1 MSFASWSDFINYA
14 YHHAPAVKELLDR
27 AGVRPEELRSPED
40 LPRLPL
46 LRKTEL
52 AQRQRR
58 ELPFGGFLAV
68 PPTALRRIF
77 VSPGPIY
84 DPQGEAEDYWRWG
97 EALAAAGFGLGDI
110 VQVTFS
116 YHLTP
121 AGFMFDEALRRLGCV
136 VVPAGVGN
144 AELQVKIMC
153 DLGVNGYI
161 GVPSF
166 LYALIKKAEEM
177 GLAEELK
184 LRRAWVTAEHLAPEL
199 RQLLQEQYGIEVF
212 QGYGTADTGC
222 VAYECPVKQG
232 MHLAQGVVV
241 EIVDPETGQP
251 VKEGEAGEVV
261 LTLMDTTYPL
271 LRLATG
277 DLSSF
282 IDEPC
287 PCGRPGRRLAGVLG
301 RTAAGVKV
309 RGLFLYPHQVKALA
323 QEFPEIKALRAVITQ
338 RDFKDELTLEAELAE
353 GVEPGEELAERVA
366 ARAKELLRL
375 RSQVTFVPPGTVG
388 EELVCD
394 RRSR

>member
-1 MSFASWSDFINYA
+1 MSFLSFQDFIRYA
-14 YHHAPAVKELLDR
+14 YEQAPAVRERFAR
-27 AGVRPEELRSPED
+27 AGLKPED
-40 LPRLPL
+40 VSSPADLPKLPL

-52 AQRQRR
+52 GERQQA
-58 ELPFGGFLAV
+58 ELPFGGFLATPV
-68 PPTALRRIF
+68 SGLRRIF

-84 DPQGEAEDYWRWG
+84 DPQGREEDYWRWG
-97 EALAAAGFGLGDI
+97 EALAAAGFGPGDI

-121 AGFMFDEALRRLGCV
+121 AGFMFDEALQKLGCV

-144 AELQVKIMC
+144 TELQVKVMR
-153 DLGVNGYI
+153 DLGVTGYV

-166 LYALIKKAEEM
+166 LYSLLKKAEEM
-177 GLAEELK
+177 NLVGELK
-184 LRRAWVTAEHLAPEL
+184 LRRAWVTAEYLAPEL
-199 RQLLQEQYGIEVF
+199 RELLQSKYGIEVF
-212 QGYGTADTGC
+212 QGYGTADVGC

-251 VKEGEAGEVV
+251 VGEGEAGEVV
-261 LTLMDTTYPL
+261 LTLMDATYPL

-277 DLSSF
+277 DLSAF
-282 IDEPC
+282 INEPC
-287 PCGRPGRRLAGVLG
+287 PCGRPGKRLAGVLG

-323 QEFPEIKALRAVITQ
+323 QEFPEIKALRAVVTQ
-338 RDFKDELTLEAELAE
+338 RDFKDELTLEAELVE
-353 GVEPGEELAERVA
+353 GVEPTEELAERLA
-366 ARAKELLRL
+366 ARAKEVLRL
-375 RSQVTFVPPGTVG
+375 RSQVVFVPPGTVG